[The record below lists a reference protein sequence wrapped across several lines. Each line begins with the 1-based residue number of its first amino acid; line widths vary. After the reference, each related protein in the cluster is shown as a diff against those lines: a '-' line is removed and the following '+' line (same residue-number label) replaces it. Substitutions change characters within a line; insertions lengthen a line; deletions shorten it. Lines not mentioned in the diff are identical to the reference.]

1 MTGSEYAKLV
11 ANYVVK
17 NYGARGLTV
26 YREVSFG
33 KTIIGKNR
41 RIDIFVT
48 RPGTP
53 DALAIECKYQ
63 DSLGTVD
70 EKIPYT
76 LEDIESLRMPACVA
90 YAGQGFSS
98 GILHMLAA
106 SPIAAYCLPPI
117 DLSPGVATRELD
129 HVLAMTFKWW
139 DLVVTGDPVKLT
151 ET

>member
-1 MTGSEYAKLV
+1 MTGAEYANLV
-11 ANYVVK
+11 AHYIVK
-17 NYGARGLTV
+17 NYGGRGLEV

-41 RIDIFVT
+41 RIDVFVV
-48 RPGTP
+48 RVGTP

-76 LEDIESLRMPACVA
+76 IQDIESLRMPGCVA

-106 SPIAAYCLPPI
+106 SPAAAFCLPAH
-117 DLSPGVATRELD
+117 DLVPSTATRELD

-139 DLVVTGDPVKLT
+139 DLVVTGKPVRVL
-151 ET
+151 E

>member
-1 MTGSEYAKLV
+1 MTGSEYANLI
-11 ANYVVK
+11 AQYIVK
-17 NYGARGLTV
+17 NYGGRGLEA

-41 RIDIFVT
+41 RIDVFVV

-76 LEDIESLRMPACVA
+76 LDDLESLRMPACVT

-106 SPIAAYCLPPI
+106 SPIAAYCLPAG
-117 DLSPGVATRELD
+117 DLAPSNATRELD

-139 DLVVTGDPVKLT
+139 DLVLTGKPVTVL
-151 ET
+151 